1 MGEAMHNL
9 IQETRNWPSAK
20 TAQLRASTLNIHT
33 NTKDNQMIND
43 KPKKVTIR
51 FKAYLPQGEKIFE
64 TRGQTAKALLFLV
77 DSAQRGVTAL
87 EVANW
92 AYRMAAYVHI
102 LRSKY
107 GLEIRTDKEPH
118 VGGSHARY
126 VLITP
131 VDIISQTNK

>member
-1 MGEAMHNL
+1 MLSHLNNACGGTVL
-9 IQETRNWPSAK
+9 DDLPPQ
-20 TAQLRASTLNIHT
+20 ASTHYIHT
-33 NTKDNQMIND
+33 NTKDKHMIND
-43 KPKKVTIR
+43 KAKKVTIR
-51 FKAYLPQGEKIFE
+51 FKAYLPQGETIFE

-87 EVANW
+87 EVASW

-126 VLITP
+126 VLVTP
-131 VDIISQTNK
+131 VDILSHKNS